1 MSPKEKKSPLRDF
14 ASAEQAFARNSKAM
28 DQLAV
33 GDLATVNVDLV
44 SAASIVLGVS
54 ERVLAFRSQIAS
66 LPDFD
71 ITHVDRL
78 VDYALGAWYCAVT
91 NLPTPASTDLAALT
105 REAQTLRAKLLMWAA
120 PLAGS
125 GYFEEAAVARIRE
138 GSGTKDTASDLIA
151 LVGLYR
157 GSWASVKS
165 IVGVTDKDL
174 ARASELGLLVFAL
187 VSKRENQAPANTAD
201 GSIQV
206 RRAFTLLDRA
216 YSQCRRAIQYFR
228 FAHGDADLFA
238 PSLRRNAGPGRRE
251 SAEPNPPDE
260 PTPPAAPAVPGPI
273 VGGIGSP
280 FITEP

>member
-1 MSPKEKKSPLRDF
+1 MSPKENKSPFKDLT
-14 ASAEQAFARNSKAM
+14 SAEQAFARNANAM

-54 ERVLAFRSQIAS
+54 DRILALRSQIAS

-91 NLPTPASTDLAALT
+91 NLPTPPSTDLAGLT
-105 REAQTLRAKLLMWAA
+105 QEAQALRAKLLMWAA

-138 GSGTKDTASDLIA
+138 GSGSKDTASDLIA

-157 GSWASVKS
+157 GSWDSVKS

-174 ARASELGLLVFAL
+174 ERASEVGLLLFAL
-187 VSKRENQAPANTAD
+187 VSRRENQAPPTTAD
-201 GSIQV
+201 SSIQV

-216 YSQCRRAIQYFR
+216 YSQCRRAVQYFR
-228 FAHGDADLFA
+228 FSHGDADLLA
-238 PSLRRNAGPGRRE
+238 PSMRRNAGPGRRE
-251 SAEPNPPDE
+251 SAEPKPPVE
-260 PTPPAAPAVPGPI
+260 PNPPAAPAVPGTS

-280 FITEP
+280 FITDP

>member
-1 MSPKEKKSPLRDF
+1 MSPKEKKSPLKDF
-14 ASAEQAFARNSKAM
+14 ASAEQAFARNIKAM
-28 DQLAV
+28 DQLALS
-33 GDLATVNVDLV
+33 DLATVNVDLV

-54 ERVLAFRSQIAS
+54 DRVLAFRSQIAS

-91 NLPTPASTDLAALT
+91 NLPTPQSTDIAALT
-105 REAQTLRAKLLMWAA
+105 QEAQSLRAKLLMWAA

-157 GSWASVKS
+157 ASWDSVKS

-174 ARASELGLLVFAL
+174 ARASQLGLLVFAL
-187 VSKRENQAPANTAD
+187 VSKRENQAPAAD

-228 FAHGDADLFA
+228 FNQGDADLFA
-238 PSLRRNAGPGRRE
+238 PSLRRNNGGGRRE
-251 SAEPNPPDE
+251 SAEPKPPDE
-260 PTPPAAPAVPGPI
+260 FTPPAAPVSPGPI
-273 VGGIGSP
+273 VGGNGSP